1 MRKIGL
7 SIVLTSLFIP
17 IPALAASHREAPIT
31 ALDHKA
37 DITDIYADD

>member
-1 MRKIGL
+1 MRKICL
-7 SIVLTSLFIP
+7 SVVLTSLILP
-17 IPALAASHREAPIT
+17 LPALAASHREAPIT